1 MFWVLL
7 GFVLGMISLVSLLVW
22 VVFVCLF
29 WVCFGYLVAFCVVAV
44 WVGCFGF
51 GFGGCGGFGFVLGL
65 LFSRLG
71 FVVGWCWGFGGCC
84 ILVLICCDLGGGF

>member
-1 MFWVLL
+1 MV
-7 GFVLGMISLVSLLVW
+7 SLVSLLVW
-22 VVFVCLF
+22 VVFLYA
-29 WVCFGYLVAFCVVAV
+29 CFGFVLVIWLLFCVVAV

-51 GFGGCGGFGFVLGL
+51 GFGGCGGFGVGLGL

-71 FVVGWCWGFGGCC
+71 FVMGWCWGFGRCC